1 MSNESSKQQGM
12 DILKIGVFYD
22 GNYFLHVSNYYSYY
36 SDVRRRLSMPG
47 FHEFLCH
54 AVAEAEGVPDAA
66 CRVVTG
72 HYFRGRLSAQDAS
85 HRYRQLYNDRVFDD
99 VLMSVGIE
107 THYLPLR
114 NRMGR
119 KEEKGIYVWLALEAY
134 ELALRYK
141 LDVLVL
147 VSSDGEYVPLI
158 RKLSTLGVRVMVMN
172 WEFDYIDDLGRQV
185 STRTSSDLLTEVS
198 YALEADTQ
206 ITEGLAKGD
215 PLVENLFMP
224 DMGELEANDGDL
236 E

>member
-1 MSNESSKQQGM
+1 M
-12 DILKIGVFYD
+12 
-22 GNYFLHVSNYYSYY
+22 
-36 SDVRRRLSMPG
+36 
-47 FHEFLCH
+47 
-54 AVAEAEGVPDAA
+54 
-66 CRVVTG
+66 
-72 HYFRGRLSAQDAS
+72 
-85 HRYRQLYNDRVFDD
+85 
-99 VLMSVGIE
+99 
-107 THYLPLR
+107 
-114 NRMGR
+114 
-119 KEEKGIYVWLALEAY
+119 
-134 ELALRYK
+134 
-141 LDVLVL
+141 L

-198 YALEADTQ
+198 YALEADTL

>member
-1 MSNESSKQQGM
+1 
-12 DILKIGVFYD
+12 
-22 GNYFLHVSNYYSYY
+22 
-36 SDVRRRLSMPG
+36 
-47 FHEFLCH
+47 
-54 AVAEAEGVPDAA
+54 
-66 CRVVTG
+66 
-72 HYFRGRLSAQDAS
+72 
-85 HRYRQLYNDRVFDD
+85 
-99 VLMSVGIE
+99 MSVGIE

-198 YALEADTQ
+198 YALEADTL